1 MKFDRRGFLT
11 GSAGLAGALALTS
24 CTSNDR
30 RADDQPECID
40 GAGCATALSQPGSD
54 GLIDEAVYQRRIDE
68 YPFRMSG
75 GQKQRVMIAMTL
87 ACEPDYLV
95 ADEPTTALDV
105 TIQQQI
111 LDLVQSAIERTGA
124 PPTRAEIAAELGFKS
139 ANAAEEHLQALA
151 RAGTHLASCRAHLD
165 APMPLLE
172 LLAEELRLAHNALGE
187 ITGVFS
193 ADDLLGVIFA
203 RFCIGK

>member
-1 MKFDRRGFLT
+1 MIDLWNKLDAAPGPVPDGAIALSAAT
-11 GSAGLAGALALTS
+11 GEGLDALRQRLLDVVGWQASAG
-24 CTSNDR
+24 
-30 RADDQPECID
+30 D
-40 GAGCATALSQPGSD
+40 G
-54 GLIDEAVYQRRIDE
+54 V
-68 YPFRMSG
+68 F
-75 GQKQRVMIAMTL
+75 IAR
-87 ACEPDYLV
+87 
-95 ADEPTTALDV
+95 
-105 TIQQQI
+105 
-111 LDLVQSAIERTGA
+111 ER
-124 PPTRAEIAAELGFKS
+124 
-139 ANAAEEHLQALA
+139 HLQALA